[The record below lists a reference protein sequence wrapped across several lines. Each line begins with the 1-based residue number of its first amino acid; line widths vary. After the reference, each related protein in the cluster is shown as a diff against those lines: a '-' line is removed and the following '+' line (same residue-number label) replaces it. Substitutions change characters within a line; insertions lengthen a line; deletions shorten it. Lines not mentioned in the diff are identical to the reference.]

1 MTLLRVLLAVFLPC
15 AALSSHAEPTTL
27 LRIQGSNTIGA
38 ALAPA
43 LVEGLLRKQ
52 GFDALVRQPGA
63 EENELIL
70 LARTPDG
77 QQVRMTIAAHGS
89 STGFRALREGRA
101 DLAAASRPARDS
113 EVQALAGRSDLRSAV
128 AEQVIAIDG
137 LAIIVH
143 PTNPLRSLTIDQ
155 LAALFSGKLRNW
167 RQVGGEDAPVRL
179 YARDDRSGTFD
190 TFNEL
195 VLAPRGDALA
205 STAQRFESND
215 RLAEAVLA
223 DPLGIGFVGLASVGS
238 ARALAVSSGGAQAL
252 PPTPDSI
259 ATEDYP
265 LARRLFLYQVPGDA
279 DPWAQ
284 ALLDFTQ
291 GPEGQ
296 RIVEQVGFVGQNLR
310 LVPVQADPRMPAAYR
325 DLARSARRLSV
336 NFRFLEGSAQL
347 DNKALRDLERVR
359 DHVRETG
366 AQLVL
371 VGFGDT
377 KDDPA
382 RARLLSRLRA
392 ETVRQALFRAG
403 VTAVQTLGIG
413 DDLPVA
419 DNRDPAGRL
428 RNRRVEVWV
437 R

>member
-1 MTLLRVLLAVFLPC
+1 MTLSRAFLAIFLLS
-15 AALSSHAEPTTL
+15 AALSSHADPASL

-43 LVEGLLRKQ
+43 LMEGLLRQQ
-52 GFDALVRQPGA
+52 GFSDIARQPGD
-63 EENELIL
+63 EENELTL
-70 LARTPDG
+70 LARRPDG
-77 QQVRMTIAAHGS
+77 VRVQMTIAAHGS

-101 DLAAASRPARDS
+101 ELAAASRPVRDS
-113 EVQALAGRSDLRSAV
+113 EVAALAERGDLRSAA

-137 LAIIVH
+137 LAVIVH
-143 PTNPLRSLTIDQ
+143 PANPLRSLTIDQ
-155 LAALFSGKLRNW
+155 LAALFSGTLRNW

-195 VLAPRGDALA
+195 VLVPRGDALA
-205 STAQRFESND
+205 GTAQRFESND
-215 RLAEAVLA
+215 RLAEAVLK
-223 DPLGIGFVGLASVGS
+223 DPHGIGFVGLASVGG

-265 LARRLFLYQVPGDA
+265 LARRLFLYRAPGDA
-279 DPWAQ
+279 SPWAQ
-284 ALLDFTQ
+284 ALLDFAQ
-291 GPEGQ
+291 SREGQ

-310 LVPVQADPRMPAAYR
+310 QVPVQADSRMPAAYR
-325 DLARSARRLSV
+325 DLAGGARRLSV
-336 NFRFLEGSAQL
+336 NFRFHEGSAQL

-359 DHVRETG
+359 DYVRETG

-371 VGFGDT
+371 VGFGDA

-382 RARLLSRLRA
+382 RAELLSRLRA
-392 ETVRQALFRAG
+392 ETVRRALFRAG
-403 VTAVQTLGIG
+403 VTAVHTLGIG

>member
-1 MTLLRVLLAVFLPC
+1 MTLSRAFLALFLLSAALRSHADPSPLLRV
-15 AALSSHAEPTTL
+15 E
-27 LRIQGSNTIGA
+27 GSNTIGA

-43 LVEGLLRKQ
+43 LLEGLLRQQ
-52 GFDALVRQPGA
+52 GFSNLARHPGD
-63 EENELIL
+63 EENELSL
-70 LARTPDG
+70 LARQPDG
-77 QQVRMTIAAHGS
+77 TPVRMTIAAHGS
-89 STGFRALREGRA
+89 STGFRALGEGRA
-101 DLAAASRPARDS
+101 ELAAASRPVRDS
-113 EVQALAGRSDLRSAV
+113 EVAALAARGDLRSPD

-137 LAIIVH
+137 LAVIVH
-143 PTNPLRSLTIDQ
+143 PANPLRSLTLDQ

-190 TFNEL
+190 TFDEL

-205 STAQRFESND
+205 ATAQRFESND
-215 RLAEAVLA
+215 RLAEAVRK
-223 DPLGIGFVGLASVGS
+223 DPRGIGFVGLASVGE
-238 ARALAVSSGGAQAL
+238 ARALAVSSGSAQAL
-252 PPTPDSI
+252 PPTPDGI

-265 LARRLFLYQVPGDA
+265 LARRLFLYRAPQDA
-279 DPWAQ
+279 NPWTQ
-284 ALLDFTQ
+284 ALLDFAQ
-291 GPEGQ
+291 SHEGQ

-310 LVPVQADPRMPAAYR
+310 LVQVQADPRMPAAYR
-325 DLARSARRLSV
+325 ELARSARRLSV
-336 NFRFLEGSAQL
+336 NFRFHEGSAQL

-359 DHVRETG
+359 DHVRESG

-371 VGFGDT
+371 VGFGDA

-382 RARLLSRLRA
+382 RAELLSRLRA
-392 ETVRQALFRAG
+392 ETVRRALFRAG
-403 VTAVQTLGIG
+403 VTAVHTLGIG

>member
-1 MTLLRVLLAVFLPC
+1 
-15 AALSSHAEPTTL
+15 SHAEPTTL

-205 STAQRFESND
+205 ATAQRFESND
-215 RLAEAVLA
+215 RLAEAV
-223 DPLGIGFVGLASVGS
+223 
-238 ARALAVSSGGAQAL
+238 R
-252 PPTPDSI
+252 
-259 ATEDYP
+259 
-265 LARRLFLYQVPGDA
+265 
-279 DPWAQ
+279 
-284 ALLDFTQ
+284 
-291 GPEGQ
+291 
-296 RIVEQVGFVGQNLR
+296 
-310 LVPVQADPRMPAAYR
+310 
-325 DLARSARRLSV
+325 
-336 NFRFLEGSAQL
+336 
-347 DNKALRDLERVR
+347 K
-359 DHVRETG
+359 
-366 AQLVL
+366 
-371 VGFGDT
+371 
-377 KDDPA
+377 
-382 RARLLSRLRA
+382 
-392 ETVRQALFRAG
+392 
-403 VTAVQTLGIG
+403 
-413 DDLPVA
+413 
-419 DNRDPAGRL
+419 
-428 RNRRVEVWV
+428 
-437 R
+437 